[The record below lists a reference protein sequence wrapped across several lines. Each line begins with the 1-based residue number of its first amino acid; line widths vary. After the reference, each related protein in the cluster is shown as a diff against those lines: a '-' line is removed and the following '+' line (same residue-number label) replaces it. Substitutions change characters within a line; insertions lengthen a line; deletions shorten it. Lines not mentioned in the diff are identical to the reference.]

1 MAPGLV
7 GGLLVGKLKCWVV
20 TGLYWGLLSQPVG
33 RTGGCTGAG
42 GNLGGSFWLLVGLGG
57 SQIVFGCPD
66 GGRSH
71 MVALTL
77 VGGAVVV
84 VVVAAAAAV

>member
-33 RTGGCTGAG
+33 RSGGCTGAG
-42 GNLGGSFWLLVGLGG
+42 GNLGGSFWLLVGR
-57 SQIVFGCPD
+57 SQIVCGCLG
-66 GGRSH
+66 GGRSL

-77 VGGAVVV
+77 VGGTVIIFVGCAL
-84 VVVAAAAAV
+84 

>member
-33 RTGGCTGAG
+33 RMGGCTGAG

-57 SQIVFGCPD
+57 SQIVFGFLD
-66 GGRSH
+66 GGRSL

-77 VGGAVVV
+77 VGGTVIIFVGCAL
-84 VVVAAAAAV
+84 